1 MLKKLNVVFIAVLLS
16 SHTVFAGSADTLN
29 KIRQSGIINIGHRQ
43 ASIPFSFI
51 GPNQQPIGYS
61 IDLCMRIVE
70 AVKIH
75 LKMDNLDIKF
85 VPVNPHTRIPLLVN
99 GSIDMECGSTTN
111 TLTRQAQV
119 DYLSTIFV
127 SGAKLLVKR
136 NSGIKEI
143 EDLKGKTIALAADT
157 TSERAVKTLI
167 KEQKL
172 NLKIISVQD
181 HDEGFQALKS
191 AQVQAYAT
199 DDVLLYGLLSEELK
213 PDDYA
218 VVGRFLSFDPYA
230 IMVRRNDANFR
241 LIGNKVLS
249 KLFRT
254 GEINALY
261 NKWFSRIDMPMSDLL
276 KSTFTVQA
284 LPL

>member
-16 SHTVFAGSADTLN
+16 SHTVFADSADTLN

-43 ASIPFSFI
+43 ASIPFSFT

-75 LKMDNLDIKF
+75 LKMDNLKIKF

-127 SGAKLLVKR
+127 SGAKLLVNR

-191 AQVQAYAT
+191 AQAQAYAT

-213 PDDYA
+213 PDNYA

-254 GEINALY
+254 GEINTLY

-276 KSTFTVQA
+276 KSTFIVQA